1 MLYLVVYLTM
11 FIYKG
16 GCRECDE
23 GDEVEY
29 ETKLARAKLIVR

>member
-1 MLYLVVYLTM
+1 MVYLVNVTM

-16 GCRECDE
+16 GSRECDE